1 MKLDDVSR
9 VGSTTSRRV
18 RNFPPGAH
26 PYSSASLR
34 PEMSVGQVLAPH
46 VR

>member
-1 MKLDDVSR
+1 VKLDDVSR
-9 VGSTTSRRV
+9 VGSTTSRRL
-18 RNFPPGAH
+18 RSFPPAR